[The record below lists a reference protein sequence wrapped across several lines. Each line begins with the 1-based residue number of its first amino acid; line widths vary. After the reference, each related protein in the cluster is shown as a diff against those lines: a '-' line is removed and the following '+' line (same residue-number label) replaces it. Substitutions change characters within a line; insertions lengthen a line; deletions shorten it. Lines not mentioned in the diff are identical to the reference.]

1 VRRYGERRVMLTG
14 LLAGALGYTIY
25 AFAPSGAW
33 FLAGIPIVALW
44 GLAGPAGQGLM
55 TRRVGADEQGAL
67 QGANGSVQGVAT
79 MIGPLMFAATFAWA
93 IGTGAH
99 WNLPGAAYLLA
110 GMMLT
115 GAALLAARA
124 TRERGPP

>member
-1 VRRYGERRVMLTG
+1 MLAG

-33 FLAGIPIVALW
+33 FFVGIPVVALW

-93 IGTGAH
+93 IGGGAH

-110 GMMLT
+110 GFMLA

-124 TRERGPP
+124 TRERSTP